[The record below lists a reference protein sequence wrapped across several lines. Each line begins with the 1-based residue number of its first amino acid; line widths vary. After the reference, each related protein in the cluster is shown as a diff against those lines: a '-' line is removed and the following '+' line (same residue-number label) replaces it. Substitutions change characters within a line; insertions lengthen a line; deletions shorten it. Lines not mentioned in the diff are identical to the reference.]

1 MSPLFSVQLIKVAT
15 WEQKMKSPHT
25 GFTLIELVVTV
36 ALLGILAAWAVPN
49 IRTFIKNARIVS
61 VTNEL
66 VADIG
71 LARQE
76 AQRRGRTVQ
85 ICASNDG
92 ATCSGTDWLNGWIIN
107 APAPPPSAGI
117 VVVKS
122 NREPQGPAT
131 GRTGSN
137 LIRGVGALSMS
148 FLPSGQLTGGVFPL
162 TINIRDDRAGT
173 GDLTQRDIA
182 VTLVGRPSAQ
192 KVAG

>member
-1 MSPLFSVQLIKVAT
+1 
-15 WEQKMKSPHT
+15 MKSRHN
-25 GFTLIELVVTV
+25 GFTLIELVITI
-36 ALLGILAAWAVPN
+36 ALLGILVAWAVPN

-92 ATCSGTDWLNGWIIN
+92 TTCSGTDWLDGWIIN
-107 APAPPPSAGI
+107 APAPPPTAGTI
-117 VVVKS
+117 VVKR

-131 GRTGSN
+131 GRTGGN
-137 LIRGVGALSMS
+137 LIRAVGALTMS
-148 FLPSGQLTGGVFPL
+148 FLPSGQLSGGLGAV
-162 TINIRDDRAGT
+162 TINVRDDRAGQ